1 MIGKLLILEKKIT
14 FLLIVVFFSCSSDE
28 VPIIEPQEK
37 SFTVQLVTINS
48 TVNIYE
54 LATFEKKLAHLA
66 KVL

>member
-28 VPIIEPQEK
+28 VPIIEPQEE

-48 TVNIYE
+48 TVNIDGV
-54 LATFEKKLAHLA
+54 ATFEKN
-66 KVL
+66 

>member
-54 LATFEKKLAHLA
+54 LATGLPNKFEKN
-66 KVL
+66 

>member
-1 MIGKLLILEKKIT
+1 MIGKLLILEKNNL
-14 FLLIVVFFSCSSDE
+14 LLIVVFFSCSSDE

-54 LATFEKKLAHLA
+54 LATGLPNKFEKN
-66 KVL
+66 

>member
-48 TVNIYE
+48 TVNIDE
-54 LATFEKKLAHLA
+54 LATGLPDKFEKN
-66 KVL
+66 